1 MTNTESQ
8 ELTAAELDL
17 VEGGMHHLAGHVA
30 VPEFLERHH
39 DQSVASII
47 GVLIGMA
54 TARAA

>member
-1 MTNTESQ
+1 MTDMERQ

-17 VEGGMHHLAGHVA
+17 VDGGMHHLAGYVA
-30 VPEFLERHH
+30 VPEFLERHN
-39 DQSVASII
+39 DQSPASII